1 MTSRP
6 ILLAAEIRAAEEA
19 AIMAGASV
27 ETLMDRA
34 GAAVAECARRHSGG
48 ADALIL
54 CGPGNNGGDGYV
66 AARVLAAAG
75 VRVRVAALAHP
86 ATQAAAAARRQ
97 WSGRVDPL
105 DTAKPA
111 PLLIDALFGTGLKR
125 GLDAVAN
132 EALIRLAGAAAISV
146 AVDLPSGVASD
157 DGAFLSRVPKFD
169 LTIAL
174 GALKPA
180 HLLQPAA
187 SAMGRIVCADIGVEA
202 ASRLVD
208 PGPPSLV
215 ASGPGDHKY
224 TRGFVTVLAGAMPG
238 AARLAALGAARS
250 GAGYVQVFSENSLDG
265 LPAAIVVHDAK
276 QADLKEQIRDRRI
289 GALIVGPGL
298 GRGEEG
304 KRLLALALAA
314 ARPLILDAD
323 ALWHL
328 GEEPLDR
335 PAILTPHEGEFSRL
349 FGALPGSKVERAR
362 AAARRCGA
370 VVLLKGADTVIADPD
385 GRAAIAPP
393 GSSDLAAAGSGDVL
407 AGACGT
413 MLAQLGD
420 PFAAAC
426 AAAWLH
432 AAASRALAGP
442 CIADDLAAALR
453 FQVARCR

>member
-1 MTSRP
+1 MTARP
-6 ILLAAEIRAAEEA
+6 ILLAAEMRAAEER

-27 ETLMDRA
+27 ETLMERA
-34 GAAVAECARRHSGG
+34 GAAVAQCARLYAGG

-75 VRVRVAALAHP
+75 VRVRVAALADP
-86 ATQAAAAARRQ
+86 ATQAAAAARQQ
-97 WSGRVDPL
+97 WSGSVERL
-105 DTAKPA
+105 DDAEPT
-111 PLLIDALFGTGLKR
+111 PLLIDALFGTGSKR
-125 GLDAVAN
+125 GLDTVAN

-157 DGAFLSRVPKFD
+157 DGALLSRVPKFD
-169 LTIAL
+169 LTVAL

-187 SAMGRIVCADIGVEA
+187 AAMGRIVLADIGVETG
-202 ASRLVD
+202 STLVE
-208 PGPPSLV
+208 PGPPRL
-215 ASGPGDHKY
+215 ALPGPGDHKY
-224 TRGFVTVLAGAMPG
+224 TRGLVTILAGAMPG

-250 GAGYVQVFSENSLDG
+250 GAGYVQVFSEKGLDC
-265 LPAAIVVHDAK
+265 LPAAIVVRNAR
-276 QADLKEQIRDRRI
+276 QAVLNQISDKRI

-298 GRGEEG
+298 GRGQEA

-314 ARPLILDAD
+314 GRPLILDAD

-328 GEEPLDR
+328 GEERLEG

-349 FGALPGSKVERAR
+349 FGALSGSKVESAR
-362 AAARRCGA
+362 AAAWRCGG

-393 GSSDLAAAGSGDVL
+393 GSSDLATAGSGDVL
-407 AGACGT
+407 AGVCGT

-420 PFAAAC
+420 PFTAGC

-432 AAASRALAGP
+432 GAASRALAGP
-442 CIADDLAAALR
+442 FIADDLAAALPY
-453 FQVARCR
+453 QMARCR